1 MYRVVI
7 GKWSC
12 IVVFLVCVCVCLF
25 LGLKRGGSR
34 AADTPSRVGRV
45 TQRDSNSNPISPVSA
60 GPESEEAEE
69 EEEVVVE
76 ETETATSLD
85 HCQSESYHWCEE
97 DDLTSSEAATSTDKT
112 IGSSGDPDPHSAEEY
127 AEMAKKVDLNLAH
140 IDMENFKSADLFQSE
155 QIRSLLIEYNRPIL
169 CSQSQLSQ
177 VCLRNSCQG
186 ASKNSYTNILRC
198 VGYMWV
204 SPSFFFILFFFFGE
218 GAGGGSG
225 SVHTHSNVGVA
236 KLTRL

>member
-1 MYRVVI
+1 MCRD
-7 GKWSC
+7 WQM
-12 IVVFLVCVCVCLF
+12 IVLLFSGVF
-25 LGLKRGGSR
+25 LGLKRGSR

-45 TQRDSNSNPISPVSA
+45 TQRDSNSNPISPVPT
-60 GPESEEAEE
+60 GPEEEAEE
-69 EEEVVVE
+69 EEEEEEEEEVVE
-76 ETETATSLD
+76 ETATSLD

-97 DDLTSSEAATSTDKT
+97 DDLTSSEAATTSTDKT

-177 VCLRNSCQG
+177 V
-186 ASKNSYTNILRC
+186 
-198 VGYMWV
+198 
-204 SPSFFFILFFFFGE
+204 
-218 GAGGGSG
+218 
-225 SVHTHSNVGVA
+225 
-236 KLTRL
+236 RLPVPL

>member
-1 MYRVVI
+1 M
-7 GKWSC
+7 
-12 IVVFLVCVCVCLF
+12 IVLLFSGVF
-25 LGLKRGGSR
+25 LGLKRGSR
-34 AADTPSRVGRV
+34 AADTPSRVGRG
-45 TQRDSNSNPISPVSA
+45 TQRDSNSNPISPVPT
-60 GPESEEAEE
+60 GPEEEAEE
-69 EEEVVVE
+69 EEEEVVE
-76 ETETATSLD
+76 TEAATSLD

-177 VCLRNSCQG
+177 VRLRRVLG
-186 ASKNSYTNILRC
+186 TLAKERLRIVTLIFYVC
-198 VGYMWV
+198 VWV
-204 SPSFFFILFFFFGE
+204 ICGSFG
-218 GAGGGSG
+218 
-225 SVHTHSNVGVA
+225 
-236 KLTRL
+236 

>member
-1 MYRVVI
+1 M
-7 GKWSC
+7 
-12 IVVFLVCVCVCLF
+12 IVYCCFLGVCVCVCVF

-45 TQRDSNSNPISPVSA
+45 TQRDSNSNPISPVST
-60 GPESEEAEE
+60 GPEEEEEAEE
-69 EEEVVVE
+69 EEEEVVVVVEE

-177 VCLRNSCQG
+177 VCLRDSCQG

-204 SPSFFFILFFFFGE
+204 SPSFFFNFIFF
-218 GAGGGSG
+218 SG
-225 SVHTHSNVGVA
+225 RELVAAAAQYTHSNVGVA